1 MILKNIPLIIIVLF
15 FKQSLS
21 AQSQKSEDYL
31 VAAAALNDLVA
42 KIDFNYYFPDAP
54 LDPLK
59 DPYPLHPDSIYVM
72 FDPETYE
79 ETTYTGK
86 ALIAERKAAYQKESK
101 LYRLRAKTSK
111 KMILVGT
118 FLEVNLHKKR
128 GNYNN
133 IPADIPLENLRAF
146 DWQPDQLPVHPD
158 YVFKKSHQANS
169 TQYKYLI
176 AAYVWMSNVLYNQ
189 NHDKALME
197 FGYHYKL
204 ENGGTGG
211 GGQILLAKVNGQWK
225 LEKWFGIWE
234 E

>member
-1 MILKNIPLIIIVLF
+1 MMLKNIPLIIIACFCQL
-15 FKQSLS
+15 SLA

-31 VAAAALNDLVA
+31 VAAAALNDLIA

-86 ALIAERKAAYQKESK
+86 ALIAERKATYQKESK
-101 LYRLRAKTSK
+101 LYQLRAKTSK

-118 FLEVNLHKKR
+118 FPEANLHKQNR
-128 GNYNN
+128 SYC
-133 IPADIPLENLRAF
+133 DIPSDILLKNLRPF
-146 DWQPDQLPVHPD
+146 DWKTDQLTAHPD
-158 YVFKKSHQANS
+158 FVFKKLNSAN
-169 TQYKYLI
+169 TKRYKYLL
-176 AAYVWMSNVLYNQ
+176 AAYVSMSNVVYNQ

-204 ENGGTGG
+204 DNGGTGG
-211 GGQILLAKVNGQWK
+211 GGQILLARINGQWK
-225 LEKWFGIWE
+225 VEKWFGIWE